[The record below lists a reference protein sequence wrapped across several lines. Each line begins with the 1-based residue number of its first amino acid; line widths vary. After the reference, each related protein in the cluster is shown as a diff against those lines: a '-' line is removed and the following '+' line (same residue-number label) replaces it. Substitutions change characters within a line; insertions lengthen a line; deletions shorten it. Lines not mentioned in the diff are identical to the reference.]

1 MKERTRERRALLRRR
16 SGFTLI
22 EIMVVVVILGLLAA
36 LVVPRIGPQVDEAKR
51 TTARTQIQSIENALE
66 MYHMHNGFYP
76 TTQQGLEALVK
87 APTTSPV
94 PKRYQTGGYL
104 QKVPDDPWGNPYIY
118 RNRDGR
124 IQIVSTGPDG
134 EEGGEGVNADI
145 SNED

>member
-1 MKERTRERRALLRRR
+1 MKGKERNRKILSRRR

-36 LVVPRIGPQVDEAKR
+36 LVVPRIGPQVTEAQR
-51 TTARTQIQSIENALE
+51 ITARTQISSIEQALE
-66 MYHMHNGFYP
+66 MYNMHNGFYP
-76 TTQQGLEALVK
+76 TTQQGLDALIK

-94 PKRYQTGGYL
+94 PKRYQAGGYL

-118 RNRDGR
+118 RNQDGR
-124 IQIVSTGPDG
+124 IKIISTGPDG

-145 SNED
+145 SNEN